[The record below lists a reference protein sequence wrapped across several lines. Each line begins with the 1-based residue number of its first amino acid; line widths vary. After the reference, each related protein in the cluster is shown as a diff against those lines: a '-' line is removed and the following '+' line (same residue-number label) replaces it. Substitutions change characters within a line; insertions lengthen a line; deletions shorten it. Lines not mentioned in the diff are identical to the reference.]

1 MQHLLSSLKM
11 FIMSLKGKITI
22 LFIISQSLKEMISKR
37 ENSEI
42 INHLYNHLLY
52 MTSCETKY

>member
-22 LFIISQSLKEMISKR
+22 LFSQSLKRMMLKR

>member
-11 FIMSLKGKITI
+11 FIMSLKGKNTI
-22 LFIISQSLKEMISKR
+22 SIISQSLKGKMSKR
-37 ENSEI
+37 EISEI
-42 INHLYNHLLY
+42 INYLYNHLLY